1 MNFYQNIVELTGRT
15 PLVKL
20 NKITKNLEANIF
32 AKLEYF
38 NPGLSV
44 KDRIAKQMIEDAEAR
59 GDINENTV
67 IIEPTSG
74 NTGIGLALVCAVK
87 GYKLILTMPESMS
100 IERRKI
106 MKAYGAEIA
115 LTNPENGMKGSI
127 ARAEELLDKYEN
139 SYMPQQFQNPSNPKG
154 HRENTGPEI
163 WEDLDGKIDIFVA
176 GVGTGGT
183 ITGTSEY
190 LKEKNSEIQSVAV
203 EPENSAVLSGEEP
216 GSHKIQGMGAGFI
229 TEVLNLE
236 IIDKIIKVNEDQSF
250 RMTERLAQEEG
261 IFVGMSA
268 GAATLAALEV
278 GSLPENTGKNIV
290 VILPDTGTRYL
301 SNEYIFTE
309 K

>member
-1 MNFYQNIVELTGRT
+1 MNFYQNIAELTGRT

-203 EPENSAVLSGEEP
+203 EPENSAVLSGEES